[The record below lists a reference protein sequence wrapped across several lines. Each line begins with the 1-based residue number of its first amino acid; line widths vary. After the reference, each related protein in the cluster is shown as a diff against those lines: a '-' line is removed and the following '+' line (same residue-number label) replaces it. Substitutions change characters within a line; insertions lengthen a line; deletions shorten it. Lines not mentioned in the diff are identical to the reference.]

1 MAHYRPQRLL
11 NTVVASGLLAFAC
24 SAIGQVSTQVDN
36 FSLVRSSAGT
46 LKVEGS
52 TISADGVLQHCGLVF
67 TALLRDTNAKSESY
81 VTLNGSFNLSVSPG
95 VGVNYLLKLGVRD
108 FPGDLKQPGVRPA
121 NAFVRAPNGK
131 VPTRAVRGDGEP
143 GYALFVGRM
152 EGAALDVL
160 RGIIESNVLEV
171 GFNREAGGRDVTI
184 VLDLTVVDTQFVG
197 TQVRRKHSE
206 AAVDEFTRCITRL
219 AEDGVASLRK

>member
-1 MAHYRPQRLL
+1 MAHSRPHRLL
-11 NTVVASGLLAFAC
+11 NTVVACGLLAFAC
-24 SAIGQVSTQVDN
+24 LAVGQVSTQADN
-36 FSLVRSSAGT
+36 FAMVRSSAGT

-52 TISADGVLQHCGLVF
+52 TVSADGVLQHCGFVF
-67 TALLRDTNAKSESY
+67 AALLRDTNAKSESY
-81 VTLNGSFNLSVSPG
+81 VTLNGSFNLSVSPA
-95 VGVNYLLKLGVRD
+95 VGVNYLLKLGVRE

-131 VPTRAVRGDGEP
+131 VPKNAVRGDGEP
-143 GYALFVGRM
+143 GYALFIGRM

-184 VLDLTVVDTQFVG
+184 VLDLTVVDTQFIG
-197 TQVRRKHSE
+197 TQARRNHSG
-206 AAVDEFTRCITRL
+206 AAVDEFIRCTTRL
-219 AEDGVASLRK
+219 AEDGAASLRK